1 MNGMRLSYSDEVI
14 QFNDSRVQI
23 SSKKDE
29 ITNFEE
35 VKKKNIEKKRDRV
48 IDNANVLR
56 ENIKK
61 FD

>member
-1 MNGMRLSYSDEVI
+1 M
-14 QFNDSRVQI
+14 QI

-35 VKKKNIEKKRDRV
+35 VKKKNIEKKRDIV
-48 IDNANVLR
+48 IDNANGLR